1 MEEEVEERVERE
13 LFKIT
18 VHIVEKVININISW
32 ISICVC
38 DLCMEGRGQPW
49 MLFFRTRPLHLT
61 ALKLA

>member
-18 VHIVEKVININISW
+18 VHIVEKVININIYW

-38 DLCMEGRGQPW
+38 DLCIEGRGQPW
-49 MLFFRTRPLHLT
+49 MLFFRPPSPISQH
-61 ALKLA
+61 